1 MKNNEKIGD
10 EYYIGVVLNEVYN
23 EISKIANEKNLPFF
37 METVKD
43 LPAVLIGD
51 ENLLKKMLIKN

>member
-10 EYYIGVVLNEVYN
+10 EYYIGVVLNDVYN

-37 METVKD
+37 MENDTT
-43 LPAVLIGD
+43 
-51 ENLLKKMLIKN
+51 NLKIRL